1 MTGSREVTVQHL
13 VADENEIALF
23 SLQGDIRERSLASL
37 QSAYLESGKF
47 TQDART
53 VSPQTAKSLLVAGAA
68 AGGTG
73 LSAATAGTLFMA
85 TADPST
91 LMQLGAG
98 VGAAV
103 MGPSGITAQAA
114 FLPVASSL
122 PVVAPLLAVHALSTA
137 VTMRQF
143 DLMDRKIDEVRAT
156 LDRLLARYEAE
167 MTAQLITASS
177 VIDEVQHQYE
187 SAGGF
192 SQDMLV
198 RLALAERDLRIA
210 AQRARVLADSYD
222 IEHIQDADAAKRA
235 NHDIQAAIFT
245 TFVEFRAAYLR
256 VGVDIQ
262 ENPGTVATSRSR
274 LAQTLSESLSLW
286 DKLLGRATQL
296 EERIGRQETAL
307 KDRNL
312 LQKLASSEKKEL
324 ESLQEALRET
334 QKAERA
340 IIDGLGPLKHD
351 IASTQEQLESSDQKK
366 QGTLVYWQDDDGE
379 HAFTTSEELLRLVP

>member
-235 NHDIQAAIFT
+235 NHDVQAAIFT
-245 TFVEFRAAYLR
+245 TFVELRAAYLR

-351 IASTQEQLESSDQKK
+351 IASTLEQLESSDQKK

>member
-1 MTGSREVTVQHL
+1 MTDSREVTVQHL

-245 TFVEFRAAYLR
+245 TFVELRAAYLR

-351 IASTQEQLESSDQKK
+351 IASTLEQLESSDQKK

>member
-245 TFVEFRAAYLR
+245 TFVELRAAYLR

-351 IASTQEQLESSDQKK
+351 IASTLEQLESSDQKK

>member
-245 TFVEFRAAYLR
+245 TFVELRAAYLR

-312 LQKLASSEKKEL
+312 LQKLASSETKEL

-351 IASTQEQLESSDQKK
+351 IASTLEQLESSDQKK

>member
-1 MTGSREVTVQHL
+1 MNL
-13 VADENEIALF
+13 
-23 SLQGDIRERSLASL
+23 
-37 QSAYLESGKF
+37 GKF

-68 AGGTG
+68 ASGTG

-103 MGPSGITAQAA
+103 MGPNGITAHAA

-122 PVVAPLLAVHALSTA
+122 PVVAPLLAVHTLSTA

-143 DLMDRKIDEVRAT
+143 ELMDRKIDEIRAT
-156 LDRLLARYEAE
+156 LDRMLARYEAE
-167 MTAQLITASS
+167 MTAQLITASCI
-177 VIDEVQHQYE
+177 IDEVQQQYE
-187 SAGGF
+187 ATGRF
-192 SQDMLV
+192 SQDMLI
-198 RLALAERDLRIA
+198 RLALAERDLRIV

-222 IEHIQDADAAKRA
+222 IEHIEDAEAAKRA

-245 TFVEFRAAYLR
+245 TFVELRVSYLR
-256 VGVDIQ
+256 VGVDVQ
-262 ENPGTVATSRSR
+262 ENPGTVASSRSR
-274 LAQTLSESLSLW
+274 LVRTLSESLSLW

-307 KDRNL
+307 KSRNL
-312 LQKLASSEKKEL
+312 LQKLASTEKKEL
-324 ESLQEALRET
+324 ESLQEAHRET
-334 QKAERA
+334 QKAERT

-351 IASTQEQLESSDQKK
+351 IAATLDQFESSNQQE
-366 QGTLVYWQDDDGE
+366 QGTLLYWQDDDGE
-379 HAFTTSEELLRLVP
+379 HAFTTSEQLLRLVP